1 MDYNLLM
8 GLKYAVMK
16 KLLLWKPLEQK
27 HLEMWELRSL
37 GSFSAFIMSGQ
48 IGNGAQ
54 EKKKSGPLVL

>member
-16 KLLLWKPLEQK
+16 ELLSWKPLEQK
-27 HLEMWELRSL
+27 HLEMCELKSPR
-37 GSFSAFIMSGQ
+37 SFSAFIMSGQ

-54 EKKKSGPLVL
+54 EKTKSGPLVL